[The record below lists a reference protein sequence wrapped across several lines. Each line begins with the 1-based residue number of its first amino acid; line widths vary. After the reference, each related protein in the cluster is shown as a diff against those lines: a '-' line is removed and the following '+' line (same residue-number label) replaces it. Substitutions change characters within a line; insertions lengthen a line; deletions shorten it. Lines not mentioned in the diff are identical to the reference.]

1 MPRYA
6 LAPPKIIKDSGD
18 YDDSL
23 WMVQRPLYGLRESP
37 VIWSQ
42 FRNAKLRE
50 IRVVVRGRRLALKQL
65 VTESELWLLIE
76 EGNEEHGHVYG
87 ILVVYVDDLTYLGDE
102 STIAAMHKEI
112 AALWP
117 TSALELVGSSRAIRY
132 LGVEIKQDPNNK
144 AFSINQQA
152 YIADLL
158 RAHDMQNVAHTLL
171 PTPREWLEALETEEG
186 GEPSFTEED
195 LKLGQRLVGEALWLA
210 TKTRPDIL
218 YVVNAMASHVA
229 RKPLQVARIGKRLL
243 TYLAGTSDLTL
254 VLRAPAEGEQK
265 TMTCFTDASF
275 APFGARSYGATVITY
290 GQAPVTWKAG
300 RQSFIT
306 MSTMEAELYAA
317 AQGYNLLESV
327 SAILQEIEP
336 NAFDRILAIDNSS
349 AVSMCSG
356 GPGSQRT
363 RHLKVRA
370 SYIREAVKNGR
381 LRVCHTPGE
390 QQLADL
396 ATKLLTK
403 ERLWQLLELWG
414 FIGGRLTKM
423 FEAAKMKVIA
433 IMMMLISLVS
443 PVDGADSEEEG
454 SSIQVSGWDELLAV
468 SGLLCISAIAGS
480 WSSMLSDWGGGLTRA
495 LERT

>member
-1 MPRYA
+1 
-6 LAPPKIIKDSGD
+6 
-18 YDDSL
+18 
-23 WMVQRPLYGLRESP
+23 
-37 VIWSQ
+37 
-42 FRNAKLRE
+42 
-50 IRVVVRGRRLALKQL
+50 
-65 VTESELWLLIE
+65 
-76 EGNEEHGHVYG
+76 
-87 ILVVYVDDLTYLGDE
+87 
-102 STIAAMHKEI
+102 
-112 AALWP
+112 
-117 TSALELVGSSRAIRY
+117 
-132 LGVEIKQDPNNK
+132 
-144 AFSINQQA
+144 
-152 YIADLL
+152 
-158 RAHDMQNVAHTLL
+158 
-171 PTPREWLEALETEEG
+171 
-186 GEPSFTEED
+186 
-195 LKLGQRLVGEALWLA
+195 
-210 TKTRPDIL
+210 
-218 YVVNAMASHVA
+218 
-229 RKPLQVARIGKRLL
+229 
-243 TYLAGTSDLTL
+243 
-254 VLRAPAEGEQK
+254 
-265 TMTCFTDASF
+265 
-275 APFGARSYGATVITY
+275 
-290 GQAPVTWKAG
+290 
-300 RQSFIT
+300 

-454 SSIQVSGWDELLAV
+454 SSIQVSGWDELLVV